1 MKKLITNSN
10 MWFIS
15 AIICLITYVITDN
28 GTIWI
33 IFAGWMVIEGSM
45 SKKKEH
51 KSKKKDSN

>member
-45 SKKKEH
+45 SKKKEN
-51 KSKKKDSN
+51 KSKKNESD

>member
-1 MKKLITNSN
+1 MKPLKTNPN
-10 MWFIS
+10 LWFIS
-15 AIICLITYVITDN
+15 AIICLITYSISDN

-45 SKKKEH
+45 SKKKEN

>member
-1 MKKLITNSN
+1 MKKIITNSN

-15 AIICLITYVITDN
+15 AIICLITYAISDN

-45 SKKKEH
+45 SKKKR
-51 KSKKKDSN
+51 K